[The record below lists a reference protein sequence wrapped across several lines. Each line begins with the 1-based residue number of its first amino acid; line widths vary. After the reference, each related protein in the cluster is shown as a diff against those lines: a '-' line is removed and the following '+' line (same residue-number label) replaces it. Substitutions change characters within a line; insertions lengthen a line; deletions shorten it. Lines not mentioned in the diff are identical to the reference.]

1 VARFVLRLN
10 PKRKFCSF
18 FTEAAV
24 VKIFMTSN
32 LKVKNYM
39 QVTSAARRGSQGG
52 TGTNGT

>member
-1 VARFVLRLN
+1 
-10 PKRKFCSF
+10 
-18 FTEAAV
+18 
-24 VKIFMTSN
+24 MTSN